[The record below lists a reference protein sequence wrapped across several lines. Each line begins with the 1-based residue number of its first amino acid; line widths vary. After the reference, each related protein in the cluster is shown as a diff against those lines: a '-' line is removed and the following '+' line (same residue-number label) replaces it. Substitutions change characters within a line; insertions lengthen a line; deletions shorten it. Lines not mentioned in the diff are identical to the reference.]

1 MRIQVA
7 VPEEHVDP
15 HVIDAALE
23 AVTRLDESL
32 IRAGQ
37 SPTSHELVAKG
48 AIWRPEHMGD
58 EHFDHGATIASRGWG
73 DCDDWA
79 PLHAATLRTSGADP
93 GAIAR
98 VVPSGPSTFHA
109 MVQTSDGRLLQG
121 SEDISVMAGMKP
133 LSHSVVGS
141 GEGAAIEVHACDP
154 HDGRIYAG
162 SLLPTVGPLNLHCG
176 PQFTVR
182 GCRVH
187 GRALFEGRCDLPISG
202 SPLVGARHRHRRR
215 VRGAM
220 PYAFSST
227 SLGYSPQAALSAAI
241 VGAVLCGDAAELSTS
256 ADRYKLVAMQSK
268 LAGMSPT
275 EIHAALIY
283 RIVDEAHQEAAAT
296 GVPVEHVFARLGH
309 ELGTHPDP
317 HLIAEAITKAAVS
330 AKLKHVVGMGC

>member
-37 SPTSHELVAKG
+37 SPTSHELVEKG
-48 AIWRPEHMGD
+48 AKLRPEPMGD

-79 PLHAATLRTSGADP
+79 PLHAATLRTSGVDP
-93 GAIAR
+93 GARAR
-98 VVPSGPSTFHA
+98 IVPSGPSTFHA
-109 MVQTSDGRLLQG
+109 MVETSDGRLLQG
-121 SEDISVMAGMKP
+121 EEDISVMAGMRPIAHK
-133 LSHSVVGS
+133 VVGS
-141 GEGAAIEVHACDP
+141 GPDAGIDVQACDP
-154 HDGRIYAG
+154 HDGRLYAG

-182 GCRVH
+182 GCHLH
-187 GRALFEGRCDLPISG
+187 GGRKLFEGRCDIPLSG

-220 PYAFSST
+220 PYALSST
-227 SLGYSPQAALSAAI
+227 SLGYTPHAALSAAI
-241 VGAVLCGDAAELSTS
+241 VGAVLCGDAAELATS
-256 ADRYKLVAMQSK
+256 ADRYKLVAMQCK
-268 LAGMSPT
+268 LSGMRPVD
-275 EIHAALIY
+275 IHAGLSH
-283 RIVDEAHQEAAAT
+283 RIVAEAEQEAAAM
-296 GVPVEHVFARLGH
+296 GVGLEDVFARLGA
-309 ELGTHPDP
+309 EVGTPPDP
-317 HLIAEAITKAAVS
+317 HLIATAVTDAAVR
-330 AKLKHVVGMGC
+330 ADLKRVIGF